1 MIVQLCGL
9 SGAGKST
16 ITNAVKS
23 RLQANGYQTEVID
36 GDVYRMAL
44 CKDLGFSMKDRHE
57 NIRRLAFVA
66 GRLSSHGI
74 IVLISAINP
83 YEEIRAEVA
92 STYKNVKTVFVD
104 CNVEVLLK
112 RDTKGLY
119 GRALLPDGHPEKI
132 SNLTGINDRFD
143 APEKPD
149 LHINT
154 STSSVKE
161 CTDKLF
167 DFVTSNWDTISSQ
180 YD

>member
-1 MIVQLCGL
+1 MIIQLCGL

-16 ITNAVKS
+16 ITNAVKN
-23 RLQANGYQTEVID
+23 RLQANGYQTEIID
-36 GDVYRMAL
+36 GDEYRMAL
-44 CKDLGFSMKDRHE
+44 CKDLGFSMEDRHE
-57 NIRRLAFVA
+57 NIRRLAFIA
-66 GRLSSHGI
+66 DRLSSHGI

-83 YEEIRAEVA
+83 YEEIRLEVA
-92 STYKNVKTVFVD
+92 KTYKNVRTVFVD
-104 CNVEVLLK
+104 CSIDMLLK

-119 GRALLPDGHPEKI
+119 ARALLPDGHPEKI

-143 APEKPD
+143 IPQNPD

-154 STSSVKE
+154 CTCSIKE

-167 DFVTSNWDTISSQ
+167 DYVASNWDTISSQ